1 MAGAPKALIII
12 AAISLI
18 LAIIGT
24 MTGEIGNIPPEGF
37 SRASVNTA
45 LLAIGWHMIM
55 NGSGSS
61 DS

>member
-1 MAGAPKALIII
+1 MEAAPKALIMISAI
-12 AAISLI
+12 ALI

-24 MTGEIGNIPPEGF
+24 VSGDIAGYPPEGF
-37 SRASVNTA
+37 SRASANTA

-55 NGSGSS
+55 GGN